1 MKLGQAFK
9 MAFKSINNNKGRAFL
24 TMLGIIIGVASVMA
38 IVSVLM
44 GQNKLTMQLYEAQG
58 TNKVSVYAYLNNG
71 TSVFDDLYDYCL
83 YLNSLGLAEG
93 VTPNANLWDVT
104 VTYGAKNSSTMEQAP
119 QIYLGSDQYS
129 IVNNFQIEQGRDI
142 SKIDLDEYNNVCVM
156 GAVAARNF
164 FDLTSPVGQQIR
176 INGIPFTVIGTY
188 VEKMANNVNN
198 SYIDNVIVLPYTAAR
213 ALGQGGSNSI
223 SDFYVKA
230 SSGKTVNEVVTR
242 LTGFLTGI
250 CGDPNDWNNNKGYFS
265 AYSEQQWIDQDNQAA
280 TAMSLVLGGI
290 AAISLIVGGIGIMNI
305 MLVTVTERTK
315 EIGIRRAIG
324 AERKSIVAQF
334 LIEAGMICG
343 IGGIIGAILG
353 TMLTLLGGK
362 FILKFTEPLWPPVPI
377 ALGALVF
384 SVALGIIFGMYPAI
398 KASGLQPVEALRAE

>member
-9 MAFKSINNNKGRAFL
+9 MAFKSISTNKGRAFL

-44 GQNKLTMQLYEAQG
+44 GQNRLTMELYEAQG

-83 YLNSLGLAEG
+83 YLNSLGLADG
-93 VTPNANLWDVT
+93 VTPNSSLWDVT
-104 VTYGAKNSSTMEQAP
+104 VTYGAKSSANMDQSPT
-119 QIYLGSDQYS
+119 IYLGSDQYS
-129 IVNNFQIEQGRDI
+129 IVNNFQIAEGRDL

-188 VEKMANNVNN
+188 VEKMAGNTNN

-213 ALGQGGSNSI
+213 TLGQSNNI
-223 SDFYVKA
+223 SDFYVRA
-230 SSGKTVNEVVTR
+230 SSRSAVNEVVTR

-250 CGDPNDWNNNKGYFS
+250 CGDPNDWVNQKGYFS

-280 TAMSLVLGGI
+280 AAMSMVLGGI
-290 AAISLIVGGIGIMNI
+290 AAISLVVGGIGIMNI
-305 MLVTVTERTK
+305 MLVTVTERTR

-334 LIEAGMICG
+334 LIESGMICG
-343 IGGIIGAILG
+343 IGGVIGVILG
-353 TMLTLLGGK
+353 TMLTLIGGK
-362 FILKFTEPLWPPVPI
+362 FILKFTEPLWPTVTI
-377 ALGALVF
+377 TLGALVF

>member
-9 MAFKSINNNKGRAFL
+9 MAFKSISNNKGRAFL

-58 TNKVSVYAYLNNG
+58 TNKVTVYAYLNNG

-83 YLNSLGLAEG
+83 YLNSLGLTEG
-93 VTPNANLWDVT
+93 VTPNSTLWDVT
-104 VTYGAKNSSTMEQAP
+104 VTYGTKNSSTMEQQP
-119 QIYLGSDQYS
+119 TIYLGSDQFS
-129 IVNNFQIEQGRDI
+129 IVNNFKIDHGRDV
-142 SKIDLDEYNNVCVM
+142 SKIDVDQYHNVCVM
-156 GAVAARNF
+156 GGEAARSF
-164 FDLTSPVGQQIR
+164 FDLTDPVGQKIR
-176 INGIPFTVIGTY
+176 INGIPFTVIGVY
-188 VEKMANNVNN
+188 VDKMANTDYSN
-198 SYIDNVIVLPYTAAR
+198 IDNVIVLPYTAAR
-213 ALGQGGSNSI
+213 TLGQNNTNL

-230 SSGKTVNEVVTR
+230 SSSTTANEVVTR

-250 CGDPNDWNNNKGYFS
+250 CGDPNDWANQKGYFY
-265 AYSEQQWIDQDNQAA
+265 ANNEQQYIDQSNQQA

-305 MLVTVTERTK
+305 MLVTVTERTR

-334 LIEAGMICG
+334 LIESGMICG
-343 IGGIIGAILG
+343 IGGIIGVILG

-362 FILKFTEPLWPPVPI
+362 FILKFAEPLWPTVTI
-377 ALGALVF
+377 TLGALVF

>member
-9 MAFKSINNNKGRAFL
+9 MAFKSISNNKGRAFL

-93 VTPNANLWDVT
+93 VTPNASLWDVT

>member
-9 MAFKSINNNKGRAFL
+9 MAFKSISTNKGRAFL

-44 GQNKLTMQLYEAQG
+44 GQNKMTMQLYEAQG
-58 TNKVSVYAYLNNG
+58 TNKVYVYAYLNNG

-83 YLNSLGLAEG
+83 YLNSMGLADG
-93 VTPNANLWDVT
+93 VTPNGYLWDVT
-104 VTYGAKNSSTMEQAP
+104 VTYGTKSSANMDQTP
-119 QIYLGSDQYS
+119 QINLGSDQYS
-129 IVNNFQIEQGRDI
+129 VVNNFQIDHGRDI
-142 SKIDLDEYNNVCVM
+142 SKIDVDKYSNVCVM
-156 GAVAARNF
+156 GGAAARNF
-164 FDLTSPVGQQIR
+164 FDLTDPVGQQIR
-176 INGIPFTVIGTY
+176 LNGIPFTVIGTY
-188 VEKMANNVNN
+188 VEKMPNTDY
-198 SYIDNVIVLPYTAAR
+198 SSIDNVIVLPYTAAR
-213 ALGQGGSNSI
+213 TLGQSVS
-223 SDFYVKA
+223 SMSEFYVKA
-230 SSGKTVNEVVTR
+230 SSRAAVNEVVTR

-250 CGDPNDWNNNKGYFS
+250 CGDPNDWANQKGYFS
-265 AYSEQQWIDQDNQAA
+265 AYSEQQYIDQSNQAA
-280 TAMSLVLGGI
+280 AAMSMVLGGI

-334 LIEAGMICG
+334 LIESGMICG
-343 IGGIIGAILG
+343 IGGIIGVILG
-353 TMLTLLGGK
+353 TMLTLIGGK
-362 FILKFTEPLWPPVPI
+362 FILKFAEPLWPTVTI
-377 ALGALVF
+377 TLGALVF

>member
-119 QIYLGSDQYS
+119 QLYLGSDQYS

>member
-9 MAFKSINNNKGRAFL
+9 MAFKSISNNKGRAFL

-398 KASGLQPVEALRAE
+398 KASGLQPVVALRAD